1 MLPLT
6 PRSRKLHDAD
16 ANGAGGIRT
25 PTVRIKSPPCLAVT
39 PQPRRGTK
47 AAFSPNLL
55 VHRLASLP
63 SNVLV
68 LTSHQEAG
76 PAAGHSPCLTPK
88 SGWPDSN
95 QRLRGPKPRG
105 VPLPYTPPC
114 TPQMTHEGFEPC
126 LPALRER
133 WSHQKPNGPCS
144 LPGSVPGTLPTLGPR
159 TPSAADTRD
168 RRTTPCPP
176 CRHAHIQPLAASSA
190 ALATTCPHVAGPVTR
205 IRADGFEPSISWSPT
220 RRDARLRHALKFVSP

>member
-68 LTSHQEAG
+68 MTSHPEAG
-76 PAAGHSPCLTPK
+76 PAAGQSPCLTPK

-144 LPGSVPGTLPTLGPR
+144 LPGSVPWNPPQAWTTNAVCSRHPR
-159 TPSAADTRD
+159 PPNDA
-168 RRTTPCPP
+168 PCPLSSRTHP
-176 CRHAHIQPLAASSA
+176 ATRCQFGRVEDNMSERGWASHPNQS
-190 ALATTCPHVAGPVTR
+190 GW
-205 IRADGFEPSISWSPT
+205 I
-220 RRDARLRHALKFVSP
+220 

>member
-39 PQPRRGTK
+39 PQPRCGTK

-63 SNVLV
+63 CNVLV
-68 LTSHQEAG
+68 MTSHPEAG

-126 LPALRER
+126 LSGLKDRR
-133 WSHQKPNGPCS
+133 SHQKSNEPTCLADLRHQPQARRHQWAKRCSNPS
-144 LPGSVPGTLPTLGPR
+144 LPVFSRALCHLSYRPETEGH
-159 TPSAADTRD
+159 A
-168 RRTTPCPP
+168 PP
-176 CRHAHIQPLAASSA
+176 PKRP
-190 ALATTCPHVAGPVTR
+190 
-205 IRADGFEPSISWSPT
+205 
-220 RRDARLRHALKFVSP
+220 

>member
-63 SNVLV
+63 CNVLV
-68 LTSHQEAG
+68 MTSHPEAG

-114 TPQMTHEGFEPC
+114 TPRMTHEGFEPC

-144 LPGSVPGTLPTLGPR
+144 LPGSVPRNPPQAWTTNAVCSRHPR
-159 TPSAADTRD
+159 PPNDALSPLSSRTHPATRCQFGRVGDNMSACGWPSH
-168 RRTTPCPP
+168 PNQSGW
-176 CRHAHIQPLAASSA
+176 I
-190 ALATTCPHVAGPVTR
+190 
-205 IRADGFEPSISWSPT
+205 
-220 RRDARLRHALKFVSP
+220 

>member
-1 MLPLT
+1 MGPEGFE
-6 PRSRKLHDAD
+6 P
-16 ANGAGGIRT
+16 
-25 PTVRIKSPPCLAVT
+25 PPCGLKVRHAWPLHHNPGVE
-39 PQPRRGTK
+39 PRLR
-47 AAFSPNLL
+47 FRRICWCIVWPHSPG
-55 VHRLASLP
+55 
-63 SNVLV
+63 NVLV
-68 LTSHQEAG
+68 MTSHQEAG

-144 LPGSVPGTLPTLGPR
+144 LPGSVPRHPPQAWITNAVCSRHSRPPNDAPCSLSSR
-159 TPSAADTRD
+159 THPATRCQFGRVED
-168 RRTTPCPP
+168 NMSERGW
-176 CRHAHIQPLAASSA
+176 ASHPNQS
-190 ALATTCPHVAGPVTR
+190 GW
-205 IRADGFEPSISWSPT
+205 I
-220 RRDARLRHALKFVSP
+220 

>member
-1 MLPLT
+1 VLPLT
-6 PRSRKLHDAD
+6 PRSRKLHDAE

-25 PTVRIKSPPCLAVT
+25 PTARIKGPPCLAVT

-68 LTSHQEAG
+68 MTSHPEAG

-144 LPGSVPGTLPTLGPR
+144 LPGSVPRNLPQAWTTNAVCSRHPR
-159 TPSAADTRD
+159 PPSDA
-168 RRTTPCPP
+168 PCPLSSRTHQATRCQFGRVEDNMSTRGRP
-176 CRHAHIQPLAASSA
+176 RHPNQSGWI
-190 ALATTCPHVAGPVTR
+190 
-205 IRADGFEPSISWSPT
+205 
-220 RRDARLRHALKFVSP
+220 